1 MPGAKKLRSY
11 EGAQLPP
18 WKYLGGEVHT
28 FAADEGW
35 SAELPSETSII
46 EIRAR
51 GGEIYFGINAEA
63 ASANS
68 PGYIPEDQ
76 AETIGPIANLT
87 GLRLFTTTASTVV
100 HLMYFCEV

>member
-1 MPGAKKLRSY
+1 MTGAKHLTAY
-11 EGAQLPP
+11 ERNQLPP
-18 WKYLGGEVHT
+18 WKYLGGQAKT
-28 FAADEGW
+28 FAANEGW
-35 SAELPSETSII
+35 TATLPSETSII

-51 GGEIYFGINAEA
+51 GGELYFGINAVA

-76 AETIGPIANLT
+76 AEIIGPISNLT